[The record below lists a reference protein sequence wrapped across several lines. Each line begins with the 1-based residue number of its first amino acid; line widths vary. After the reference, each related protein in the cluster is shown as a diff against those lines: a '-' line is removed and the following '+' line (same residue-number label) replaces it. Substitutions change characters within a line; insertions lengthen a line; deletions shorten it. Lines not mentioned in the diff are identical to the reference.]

1 MAVRNLDK
9 LFRPQRVAMLGA
21 PGPDRHLEEALLRNM
36 LDGGFQGVVY
46 PVIPG
51 RESMAGVSTYSNTLM
66 LPHAIDLALIC
77 RPAELVP
84 AAVRECGVAGVPS
97 VLILSP
103 GYRETDKDCDVH
115 ERQLREAVRRFPNM
129 RVLGPNSLGII
140 NTALGLNASLSPSM
154 PRSGRLTFLSQSR
167 TLSSAILDRAAA
179 KGVRLAYFVSLGTM
193 INVGLGDL
201 IDYFSGDGHTRSL
214 ILYLNTV
221 NEPRQFM
228 SAARAFARLKPI
240 VAYKAGRHVEA
251 ARAAASHT
259 GHLVAEDLVYE
270 AAFQRAGIVRAM
282 ELDDIFDV
290 AELLASQRLPHGP
303 RLAIVSNSAA
313 AAVVA
318 TDSLLSHQGELAEL
332 SDQTVEKLDSLCPC
346 NQPVSNPVTIAEDAS
361 AECFANIARVVAGDK
376 HVDAVAVLLTPQLL
390 TEPTATARRLA
401 SMAQMTTKPVL
412 AAWIGGHRVRKGIS
426 ILNQAG
432 LPTHGTPEHAV
443 RAFMHLVSYARNLA
457 MIYETPKE
465 VPVELNVDRAA
476 LRGQIQTLVDAGRL
490 SLDPVE
496 AEQLLTSYGIP
507 VCPSRM
513 AENRD
518 EAVRLAEVFRG
529 RGVAIKAL
537 TAPPMIHK
545 TDHGG
550 VMLDLRTPE
559 QVAQAFDRVTASVS
573 DKPDVQRVRGVT
585 VQPMASR
592 EDVFEMILGAKKDP
606 TFGPV
611 VMIGM
616 GGIATDIIQ
625 DRAVGLPPINE
636 HLARHMIESLRAWP
650 LLKGY
655 RGQRGINVDR
665 LIEVLIRFS
674 YLVANHPKLAEVEI
688 NPLIVSDTEVL
699 ALDASVQLDP
709 DARVPLD
716 RPYQHLAIRPYP
728 EEYVREVELKDGS
741 RVCLR
746 PIRPEDE
753 PRWHE
758 LLAKCSDRSI
768 RNRFRSMFQR
778 MSHDMASRY
787 CFIDYDREI
796 TLVGE
801 VTVEGE
807 TQFVAAGG
815 LAGSADRHNAEF
827 SVIVVDLWQ
836 GKGLGGTLLDYCLQ
850 IAEAWGFQEVLAE
863 TDPANH
869 RMIAAF
875 RRRDFIIQP
884 FEWDDDAVYVSKPL
898 HRVGPVRG
906 IRTVDT
912 DV

>member
-9 LFRPQRVAMLGA
+9 LFRPHRVALLGCA
-21 PGPDRHLEEALLRNM
+21 GPDRHLEEAVLRNL
-36 LDGGFQGVVY
+36 LDGGFQGVIY

-51 RESMAGVSTYSNTLM
+51 RESIAGVSTYPNALM
-66 LPHAIDLALIC
+66 LPHAVDLALIC
-77 RPAELVP
+77 RPAELTP
-84 AAVRECGVAGVPS
+84 AAVRECGVAGIPS
-97 VLILSP
+97 VLILSA
-103 GYRETDKDCDVH
+103 GFRESDKDSEVY
-115 ERQLREAVRRFPNM
+115 ERQLREAVKNFPDM
-129 RVLGPNSLGII
+129 RVLGPNSLGVI
-140 NTALGLNASLSPSM
+140 NTGLGLNASLSPSM

-167 TLSSAILDRAAA
+167 SLSSAILDRAVA
-179 KGVRLAYFVSLGTM
+179 KGVRLAHFVSLGTM
-193 INVGLGDL
+193 INIGLGDM

-221 NEPRQFM
+221 NEPRNFM

-240 VAYKAGRHVEA
+240 VAYKAGRHMQS
-251 ARAAASHT
+251 ARATASHT
-259 GHLVAEDLVYE
+259 GNLVAEDLVYE
-270 AAFQRAGIVRAM
+270 AAFQRAGIVRAL

-318 TDSLLSHQGELAEL
+318 TDCLLSNQGVLAEL
-332 SDQTVEKLDSLCPC
+332 TDQTLEGLNELCPC
-346 NQPVSNPVTIAEDAS
+346 TQPAMNPVTIAEGS
-361 AECFANIARVVAGDK
+361 TPECFAKVTRVVTEDK
-376 HVDAVAVLLTPQLL
+376 NVDAVAVLLTPQLMA
-390 TEPTATARRLA
+390 EPTTTAKRLA
-401 SMAQMTTKPVL
+401 AMAQTTSKPVL
-412 AAWIGGHRVRKGIS
+412 AAWIGGHRVRKGIA

-443 RAFMHLVSYARNLA
+443 RAFMHLVSYARNLD

-476 LRGQIQTLVDAGRL
+476 LRGQIQDLVDAGQL
-490 SLDPVE
+490 SLDPVQ
-496 AEQLLTSYGIP
+496 ADKLLTGYGIP
-507 VCPSRM
+507 VCPSHV
-513 AENRD
+513 AEDRD
-518 EAVRLAEVFRG
+518 EAVRLAGELDG
-529 RGVAIKAL
+529 EAVAVKAL
-537 TAPPMIHK
+537 TSPPMIHK

-550 VMLDLRTPE
+550 VVLDLRGPE
-559 QVAQAFDRVTASVS
+559 QVAEAFDRVVASVA
-573 DKPDVQRVRGVT
+573 KTPGVLKVRGVT

-674 YLVANHPKLAEVEI
+674 YLVANHPKLAEIEI
-688 NPLIVSDTEVL
+688 NPLIVSETDVL

-709 DARVPLD
+709 DSRVPVD
-716 RPYQHLAIRPYP
+716 RPYQHLAIKPYP
-728 EEYVREVELKDGS
+728 EEYVREVGLKDGS
-741 RVCLR
+741 RICLR

-753 PRWHE
+753 PRWHD

-801 VTVEGE
+801 VTVGDE

-827 SVIVVDLWQ
+827 SVLVVDQWQ
-836 GKGLGGTLLDYCLQ
+836 GKGLGGTLLDYCLE
-850 IAEAWGFQEVLAE
+850 IAESWGFEEVLAE
-863 TDPANH
+863 TDPANR

-875 RRRDFIIQP
+875 RRRAFDIQP
-884 FEWDDDAVYVSKPL
+884 FAHDDDAVYVSKTIAK
-898 HRVGPVRG
+898 RRSVGTG
-906 IRTVDT
+906 TT
-912 DV
+912 QT